1 MITMAK
7 KTKNTD
13 KPTNS
18 GMGKMEGWF
27 LGMGILFII
36 LGVMFMLLPVIAS
49 VAAETLF
56 GLMLL
61 VLGIAEIVLSFMA
74 KKWTGF
80 LFVLLSGLLFF
91 IVGVY
96 LLTNPLGGMITLTL
110 LIGILLFVQGFIRII
125 NSLRSK
131 PTGHGEWMLFNG
143 LISMLLGLLIIL
155 AWPMDS
161 IWIVG
166 LLFGID
172 LLFGGITFVL
182 LSKATKEL
190 KLD

>member
-1 MITMAK
+1 MAK
-7 KTKNTD
+7 KTKNTN
-13 KPTNS
+13 KNTNS

-49 VAAETLF
+49 VAAEMLF
-56 GLMLL
+56 GLILL
-61 VLGIAEIVLSFMA
+61 VLGIAEIVFSFMT

-91 IVGVY
+91 IVGIY
-96 LLTNPLGGMITLTL
+96 LLTNPIAGMITLTL
-110 LIGILLFVQGFIRII
+110 LIGILLFIGGFVKII
-125 NSLRSK
+125 QSLSSK
-131 PTGHGEWMLFNG
+131 PAGHWEWLFFNG
-143 LISMLLGLLIIL
+143 ILSMLLGLLIIM
-155 AWPMDS
+155 AWPSDS
-161 IWIVG
+161 IWVVG

-182 LSKATKEL
+182 LSRATKQFR
-190 KLD
+190 LD